1 MSAWRILY
9 TTTVQ
14 DGVPALSSGVVA
26 IPDSMGSGSQPVI
39 AWAAIAK
46 DITSRGSVGPIA
58 IATSFLVVPY
68 SEYYHDVQLSDYV
81 ATPARRLAREMAA
94 RCTSEPGLLV
104 SVLSSLAVSHDRPIF
119 QLDPTTGPLAS
130 RLAENVPRGPF
141 TQPLLIAQG
150 GDDEVIAAR
159 IQDAYVASLCASGQP
174 LEYRTYPG
182 KNHMGV
188 LGEESALPEDL
199 AQWTKDRLD
208 GLSPTD
214 TCLR

>member
-1 MSAWRILY
+1 M
-9 TTTVQ
+9 
-14 DGVPALSSGVVA
+14 
-26 IPDSMGSGSQPVI
+26 
-39 AWAAIAK
+39 
-46 DITSRGSVGPIA
+46 
-58 IATSFLVVPY
+58 
-68 SEYYHDVQLSDYV
+68 QLSDYV